1 MLKNYITT
9 AWRNMRRSGLY
20 AAISIICLTLGIT
33 GAVLVTMYLNHELSY
48 DTHHKHHE
56 SIYRME
62 GVYNMAGTT
71 HHLAITP
78 FPLGIAM
85 DLEFS
90 EVEAY
95 TRFFLQE
102 DVLVKVREDQFRE
115 DGFVYADSMV
125 FDVFTHHFL
134 HGQAA
139 GALSEPNTVVL
150 NRSLSKKYFGNENP
164 VGKTLE
170 INQETFTVTAV
181 VEDLPDNTHFKYG
194 GMLSMVSG
202 DHEQFFSL
210 NPELF
215 WNININ
221 YTYLKLHKDHSME
234 SLMEKMDA
242 FYEKYVNPMGET
254 FGASAAYLATPLRET
269 HFASVQM
276 APESSSRATLLIFS
290 VVALFL
296 VIIASINYTNLSTAR
311 ASKRSREIGIRK
323 VSGASQGQLLTQF
336 LSESILVAFVS
347 LVFSMMI
354 MEILLP
360 FFNSLT
366 GKTFSLLN
374 LFHGSIL
381 AQVLLITLITGIA
394 AGIYP
399 ALVLSRMNPSLIVKG
414 VPATHGRSGLLRK
427 VLVVFQFAIS
437 IVLVV
442 GTLTVQDQLRFLQN
456 KPLGFARENKAVISL
471 QGAQIRQRAEA
482 IENSI
487 RQNPLVLN
495 TAKSFSVPGRDHN
508 LNAVKVETETEMAE
522 GAIAVNYIDHQFVDM
537 MEITLKE
544 GRGFDRRMRAEAGS
558 AALVNQSAVQKFG
571 WHENPIGKQIQ
582 RNFNQEGQPQS
593 ILRVVGVLDDFHFL
607 SLKNP
612 IDPIMLILPEN
623 PSIYRYLVVEYLEG
637 THAEVIPFLES
648 VIREFDQSRIPEIVP
663 LTQPFF
669 QEFEA
674 EKNMGKVFGFFA
686 LITIIIS
693 FMGLFGLSSFTIE
706 QRKKEIGIRK
716 VLGSSSGRVLKLLFK
731 EYSRLILI
739 ALLIA
744 SPVAWFLM
752 VRWLED
758 FVYQISMSF
767 APIVIAGALAF
778 AIAMATVSYH
788 TLKPSRL
795 NPVDTIRAE

>member
-48 DTHHKHHE
+48 DTHHEHHE
-56 SIYRME
+56 NIYRME
-62 GVYNMAGTT
+62 GIYNMAGATY
-71 HHLAITP
+71 HLAITP

-102 DVLVKVREDQFRE
+102 DVLVQVGENQFRE

-125 FDVFTHHFL
+125 FDVFTHHFV

-150 NRSLSKKYFGNENP
+150 NRSLSQKYFGNENP

-170 INQETFTVTAV
+170 INQETFMVTAV
-181 VEDLPDNTHFKYG
+181 VEDLPDNSHFKYE

-221 YTYLKLHKDHSME
+221 YTYLRLHKDHSME
-234 SLMEKMDA
+234 SLMGKMDA
-242 FYEKYVNPMGET
+242 FYEKYVNPLGET
-254 FGASAAYLATPLRET
+254 FGASAEYLGTPLRQT
-269 HFASVQM
+269 HFTNVQM

-296 VIIASINYTNLSTAR
+296 VVIASINYTNLATAR

-347 LVFSMMI
+347 LVFSIMI
-354 MEILLP
+354 MELLLP

-366 GKTFSLLN
+366 GKSFSLLN
-374 LFHGSIL
+374 LFDGSL
-381 AQVLLITLITGIA
+381 LLQVLLITLITGIA

-414 VPATHGRSGLLRK
+414 IPTTHGRSGLLRK

-437 IVLVV
+437 IALVV

-456 KPLGFARENKAVISL
+456 KPLGFSRENKAVISL
-471 QGAQIRQRAEA
+471 QGTQTRQRVET
-482 IENSI
+482 IENAI
-487 RQNPLVLN
+487 NQNPMVLN

-508 LNAVKVETETEMAE
+508 LNAVKVETDTEMAE
-522 GAIAVNYIDHQFVDM
+522 GAIAVNYIDYKFLDLM
-537 MEITLKE
+537 DIPLKE
-544 GRGFDRRMRAEAGS
+544 GRAFDREMRAEAS
-558 AALVNQSAVQKFG
+558 TAAIVNQAAIRKFG

-582 RNFNQEGQPQS
+582 KDFDQEGQPQTV
-593 ILRVVGVLDDFHFL
+593 LRVVGVVEDFHFR

-612 IDPIMLILPEN
+612 IEPLMFVQPES
-623 PSIYRYLVVEYLEG
+623 PTGHRYLVVEYREG
-637 THAEVIPFLES
+637 TQTDVIPFLES
-648 VIREFDQSRIPEIVP
+648 VMREFDQSRIPVVADI
-663 LTQPFF
+663 TQPFH

-674 EKNMGKVFGFFA
+674 EENLSKVFGFFA

-693 FMGLFGLSSFTIE
+693 FMGLFGLSSFTVE

-716 VLGSSSGRVLKLLFK
+716 VLGSSSAMVLKMLLK

-744 SPVAWFLM
+744 SPVVWYLM
-752 VRWLED
+752 DRWLED

-767 APIVIAGALAF
+767 APIVIAGVLAF
-778 AIAMATVSYH
+778 VIAMATVGYH
-788 TLKPSRL
+788 TLKASGL